1 MAKKTTAKEMF
12 EEFGF
17 LYTEDNDIIKAEG
30 FLDPET
36 KIIVVFYD
44 EYESYFVDVDNGKKL
59 GWVNMA
65 LHKAID
71 QCTKERGWGRGTK
84 RVRETDGETHTN

>member
-1 MAKKTTAKEMF
+1 MAKKATAREMF

-17 LYTEDNDIIKAEG
+17 LYTEEPDIIKAEG
-30 FLDPET
+30 YLDPET
-36 KIIVVFYD
+36 RLIIVFYD

-71 QCTKERGWGRGTK
+71 QCVKERGWGRGSK
-84 RVRETDGETHTN
+84 RVSKRSD

>member
-1 MAKKTTAKEMF
+1 MAKKITAKQMF

-17 LYTEDNDIIKAEG
+17 LYTEEKNIVKAEG

-36 KIIVVFYD
+36 RLIVVFYD

-71 QCTKERGWGRGTK
+71 QCTKERGWGRGK
-84 RVRETDGETHTN
+84 TNV

>member
-1 MAKKTTAKEMF
+1 MAKKVTAREMF

-17 LYTEDNDIIKAEG
+17 LYTEEEDIVKAEG
-30 FLDPET
+30 YLDPET
-36 KIIVVFYD
+36 RLIVVFYD

-71 QCTKERGWGRGTK
+71 QCTKERGWGNGSK
-84 RVRETDGETHTN
+84 RVSSRSN